1 MTRISGILLLVA
13 ALAVGGL
20 YARSSADTPAGLPKH
35 DSPASKSGDV
45 VVVLCDGETQAEM
58 TGVKEGETPT
68 RDQAQDVA
76 DRLMAQWRE
85 KNPDALWD
93 DDPVQVAQAQAPAT
107 GTPPP
112 VTPPVPAPSPGKSV
126 DEAATERKGA
136 ERAAGDSA
144 QMEQRGSGTPGQA
157 AAGGAT
163 AGGAGG
169 MPAAAQGEVQAGHT
183 YGAFS
188 DRDERIWAAETQKVV
203 TEGHR
208 IFHDAKELG
217 STIAVSCD
225 MCHPDGRNTHPET
238 YPKFQVQIGRVALL
252 RDMINW
258 CIQNPSRGKPLPDD
272 DPKMRA
278 LESYILAQRKGVA
291 LEFGKH

>member
-13 ALAVGGL
+13 VLAVGGL

-68 RDQAQDVA
+68 RGQAQDVA

-85 KNPDALWD
+85 KNPEALWD

-107 GTPPP
+107 GTPPT
-112 VTPPVPAPSPGKSV
+112 TPPVAAPSPGKSV

-136 ERAAGDSA
+136 ERAAGDAA

-169 MPAAAQGEVQAGHT
+169 MPAAAQGEVQSGHT

-258 CIQNPSRGKPLPDD
+258 CIQNPTRGKPLPDD

-278 LESYILAQRKGVA
+278 LESYILAQRKGIA

>member
-1 MTRISGILLLVA
+1 MTRLTGFLLLLAV
-13 ALAVGGL
+13 LAVGAL
-20 YARSSADTPAGLPKH
+20 FARSSADTPAGPPKH
-35 DSPASKSGDV
+35 ESPASKSGDV

-58 TGVKEGETPT
+58 PGVKEGDTPS
-68 RDQAQDVA
+68 REQAQDVA

-85 KNPDALWD
+85 KNPDASWD
-93 DDPVQVAQAQAPAT
+93 DAAVQVAQAQAPA
-107 GTPPP
+107 GTQAPGG
-112 VTPPVPAPSPGKSV
+112 TPPVPPPSPGKSV

-136 ERAAGDSA
+136 ERAAGDAA
-144 QMEQRGSGTPGQA
+144 QMENRGSATPGQA

-169 MPAAAQGEVQAGHT
+169 MPAASQGEVQAGHT

-238 YPKFQVQIGRVALL
+238 YPKFQVQVGRVVLL

-258 CIQNPSRGKPLPDD
+258 CIQNPSRGKPLPED
-272 DPKMRA
+272 DPKMKA
-278 LESYILAQRKGVA
+278 LEAYILAQRKGVA

>member
-1 MTRISGILLLVA
+1 MTRILSLVLLIA
-13 ALAVGGL
+13 AAVGG
-20 YARSSADTPAGLPKH
+20 AVFAGSSTATPRHVVP
-35 DSPASKSGDV
+35 PSKSGDV
-45 VVVLCDGETQAEM
+45 VVALCDGETTAEM

-68 RDQAQDVA
+68 RAQAQDVA
-76 DRLMAQWRE
+76 DRLMAAWRE
-85 KNPDALWD
+85 KNPNRWD
-93 DDPVQVAQAQAPAT
+93 DEPVLMAQIEPPAP
-107 GTPPP
+107 GTPP
-112 VTPPVPAPSPGKSV
+112 TAPPAVPPPAAGKSI
-126 DEAATERKGA
+126 DDAAGDRKGA
-136 ERAAGDSA
+136 ERATGDA
-144 QMEQRGSGTPGQA
+144 ARAEARGSATPGEA

-169 MPAAAQGEVQAGHT
+169 MPATTQGEVQSGHT

-188 DRDERIWAAETQKVV
+188 DRDERIWAAETQKFVQ
-203 TEGHR
+203 EGHR
-208 IFHDAKELG
+208 VFHDATALG

-258 CIQNPSRGKPLPDD
+258 CIQNPTRGKPLADG
-272 DPKMRA
+272 DPKLKA
-278 LESYILAQRKGVA
+278 LEAYILAQRKGVT